1 MTRTRVVTAMTLAIT
16 DTTITSDQNQRT
28 ARLAQGQA
36 AVLISPTRARATT
49 PDAASL
55 NRNPETEIS

>member
-1 MTRTRVVTAMTLAIT
+1 MTLTINDIT
-16 DTTITSDQNQRT
+16 MTSDQNQRT

-49 PDAASL
+49 PAAASL
-55 NRNPETEIS
+55 NRNPEMEIS

>member
-1 MTRTRVVTAMTLAIT
+1 MTLTIN
-16 DTTITSDQNQRT
+16 DITITSDQNQRT

-49 PDAASL
+49 PAAASL